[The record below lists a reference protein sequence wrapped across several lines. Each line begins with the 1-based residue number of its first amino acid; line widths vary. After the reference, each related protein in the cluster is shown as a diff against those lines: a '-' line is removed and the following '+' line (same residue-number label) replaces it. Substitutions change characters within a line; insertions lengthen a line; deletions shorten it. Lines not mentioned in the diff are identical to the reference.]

1 MRTLALL
8 STLALAAPLA
18 AQQQPALPNNGP
30 FTQPPELLNRD
41 EVFQLAQAS
50 YPAEMKQAG
59 LGGTPTVR
67 MFVDADG
74 SVKARRLERSSA
86 IPALDSAALKVAEA
100 MRFAPAKD
108 GDRPVPLWVSIP
120 VQFRLQLPTSAE
132 TATPPRIR
140 NLYDV
145 QREIGRVLNN
155 RALRHDRYP
164 IVSIYVGADGVPQAF
179 EIGTPSGDHGLD
191 YAALRAA
198 MLSRFDP
205 ARDAAGQPVPAWIR
219 IEVHPHR

>member
-1 MRTLALL
+1 MKTLALL
-8 STLALAAPLA
+8 AALAAAAPLA
-18 AQQQPALPNNGP
+18 AQQAALPNNGP

-41 EVFQLAQAS
+41 EVFRLAEAG
-50 YPAEMKQAG
+50 YPAEMKEVG

-74 SVKARRLERSSA
+74 SVKARGLERSSA

-100 MRFAPAKD
+100 MRFAPARD
-108 GDRPVPLWVSIP
+108 GDRPVHLWVSIP
-120 VQFRLQLPTSAE
+120 VQFRLQLPLPADAPT
-132 TATPPRIR
+132 TPPRIR

-145 QREIGRVLNN
+145 EREIGQVLNN

-219 IEVHPHR
+219 VEVHPHR